1 MNNPEK
7 ARAQP
12 IASGEGSHMNERR
25 RIVGLALTMALVA
38 LVVGAI
44 AVALP
49 YQAAFE
55 QTEARLTETAKSQ
68 ARLMEAMA
76 RHEAKR
82 SHLHPEGPSAAT
94 LSQIRDAHQQYE
106 GLGETGEFTL
116 ARREGDQMVFL
127 LSHRH
132 FDRDLPR
139 PVPFDSELAEPMRR
153 SLSGQ
158 SGTVVGLDYRGEL
171 VLAAHEPVAGVDM
184 GIVAKIDL
192 AEIRAPFVKTTL
204 IAALFG
210 LMAIALGAVL
220 YVRVSGRLVRNL
232 EAETESRR
240 KAEESL
246 RQSLA
251 FNESI
256 LSVSPD
262 LIYLYDIIEQRNIY
276 SNERISS
283 LHGYTVEEIQEMGDR
298 LLQTLMHPDDFRVYL
313 SDILPRYGSAR
324 DGEIIDHEYRMRA
337 RDGEWRWL
345 RSGEAIYKRLADG
358 TAQQVIGITSDI
370 TGRKQAEQALLQS
383 SRLIALG
390 QMAAGMAHE
399 LNQPLTVI
407 SAMAEGLQIRLARG
421 IEMSAERLKRWS
433 GDVIQGVERMINLI
447 HNARDAVEEKRELLP
462 DSDRDDWQM
471 RLDIRTFLEQDQVV
485 LEVEDNGTGMDEATR
500 LQVLEPFYTTKGPDR
515 GTGLGLSISLAI
527 VQDHGGEIGCVSQEG
542 EGTVFRVR
550 LPVAEA
556 N

>member
-1 MNNPEK
+1 
-7 ARAQP
+7 
-12 IASGEGSHMNERR
+12 
-25 RIVGLALTMALVA
+25 
-38 LVVGAI
+38 
-44 AVALP
+44 
-49 YQAAFE
+49 
-55 QTEARLTETAKSQ
+55 
-68 ARLMEAMA
+68 
-76 RHEAKR
+76 
-82 SHLHPEGPSAAT
+82 
-94 LSQIRDAHQQYE
+94 
-106 GLGETGEFTL
+106 
-116 ARREGDQMVFL
+116 
-127 LSHRH
+127 
-132 FDRDLPR
+132 
-139 PVPFDSELAEPMRR
+139 
-153 SLSGQ
+153 
-158 SGTVVGLDYRGEL
+158 
-171 VLAAHEPVAGVDM
+171 
-184 GIVAKIDL
+184 
-192 AEIRAPFVKTTL
+192 
-204 IAALFG
+204 
-210 LMAIALGAVL
+210 
-220 YVRVSGRLVRNL
+220 
-232 EAETESRR
+232 
-240 KAEESL
+240 
-246 RQSLA
+246 
-251 FNESI
+251 
-256 LSVSPD
+256 
-262 LIYLYDIIEQRNIY
+262 
-276 SNERISS
+276 
-283 LHGYTVEEIQEMGDR
+283 MGDR